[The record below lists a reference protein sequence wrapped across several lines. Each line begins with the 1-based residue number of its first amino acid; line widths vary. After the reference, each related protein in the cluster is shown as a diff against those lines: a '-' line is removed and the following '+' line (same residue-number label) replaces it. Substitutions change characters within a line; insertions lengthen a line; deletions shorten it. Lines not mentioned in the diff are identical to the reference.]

1 VPGVAVV
8 LALSASTLWGTA
20 DFVGGLAARRFGV
33 LTIAVLSQSA
43 GLLPLLV
50 LAMREGGPS
59 SGLGVLLGVAAGM
72 FGAVSFSSFLKAL
85 QLGTMSVVSPI
96 VSSGPVFAFLL
107 AIATGERP
115 SLPALIGAA
124 VVASGILLSS
134 VEEYRGGHHRKTA
147 LVWALVASVAVG
159 LQLYFLGRA
168 SNEIGSVMALLW
180 ARVTS
185 LALLVI
191 VALAA
196 RPRLRVGPLWSGITV
211 ALGIAANG
219 GLFLFGRAAEIG
231 LISVSAIL
239 SSLYPVVTVL
249 LAHGLLGERLRQVQR
264 VGVLLIVTGVALTL
278 AG

>member
-1 VPGVAVV
+1 MPGVAVV
-8 LALSASTLWGTA
+8 FALSASALWGIA

-33 LTIAVLSQSA
+33 LAISVLSQSA

-59 SGLGVLLGVAAGM
+59 SGLGVLLGVVAGM

-96 VSSGPVFAFLL
+96 VSCGPVFAFLL

-115 SLPALIGAA
+115 SLLALIGAA
-124 VVASGILLSS
+124 AVASGILLSA
-134 VEEYRGGHHRKTA
+134 VEEYRGGRHRKTA
-147 LVWALVASVAVG
+147 LAWALVASVAVG

-168 SNEIGSVMALLW
+168 SNETGSVMALLW
-180 ARVTS
+180 ARVAS

-191 VALAA
+191 VALVT
-196 RPRLRVGPLWSGITV
+196 RPKLRVGPLWSGIAV

-239 SSLYPVVTVL
+239 SSLYPVVTGL

-264 VGVLLIVTGVALTL
+264 VGVLLIVTGVALTS